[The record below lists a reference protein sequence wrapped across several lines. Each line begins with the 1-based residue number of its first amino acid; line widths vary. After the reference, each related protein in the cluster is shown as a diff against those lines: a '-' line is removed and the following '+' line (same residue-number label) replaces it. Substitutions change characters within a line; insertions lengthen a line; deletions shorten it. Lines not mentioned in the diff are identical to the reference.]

1 MMPLLVLQSLVEL
14 MVQVPLGRFEQEQLK
29 VQVR

>member
-14 MVQVPLGRFEQEQLK
+14 MVQVPLGSSEQEQLK

>member
-1 MMPLLVLQSLVEL
+1 MMPLLVSQSLVEL
-14 MVQVPLGRFEQEQLK
+14 MVQVPLGSSEQELLK

>member
-14 MVQVPLGRFEQEQLK
+14 MVQVPLGSFEQEQLK